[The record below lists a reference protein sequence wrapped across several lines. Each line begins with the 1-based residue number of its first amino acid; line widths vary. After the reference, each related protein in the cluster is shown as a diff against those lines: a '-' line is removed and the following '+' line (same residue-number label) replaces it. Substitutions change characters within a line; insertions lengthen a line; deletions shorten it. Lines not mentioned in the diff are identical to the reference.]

1 MAGSLELR
9 WARDE
14 DDVRAAFEIRDRV
27 FCVEQGVPPEEEV
40 DALDEDALHLLALE
54 RDESGERALGTLRL
68 LLEDERA
75 RIGRVAV
82 VVDARHRGIASRML
96 ELALARAGE
105 ERVAHVRLASQIV
118 ATPLYQRS
126 GFVVESEPFDDAG
139 IPHVWMGRALADA
152 SD

>member
-14 DDVRAAFEIRDRV
+14 DDVRAAFAIRDRV

-68 LLEDERA
+68 VLEDERA

-82 VVDARHRGIASRML
+82 VADARHRGIASRML

-105 ERVAHVRLASQIV
+105 EHVAHVRLASQIV
-118 ATPLYQRS
+118 ATSLYQRS
-126 GFVVESEPFDDAG
+126 GFAVESEPFDDAG
-139 IPHVWMGRALADA
+139 ISHVWMGRALADA